1 MPRFKFTLKVPA
13 RKICAAVMS
22 AALLAVAAVPVAS
35 ADDAPPSG
43 YPSWADV
50 QAAKDNATAKSAEI
64 QKINDLLD
72 GLEQQASSLGAV
84 AVKAGLAYAVAR
96 NNLDAS
102 TAKLNDLKEKTGK
115 AHATAAALRR
125 QTGTLA
131 AQDYMAGGINLGPLT
146 VMDTLQS
153 RDGLQKLDMLQIVTQ
168 RTTDTYNS
176 SRAAEAV
183 ASSLDE
189 QQAVVQAENQRLTGE
204 AQAKLG
210 AAQDAQRAA
219 QQKVAEEKKYSGT
232 LTAQLATLK
241 NTSAAV
247 ERNYRAGVEAKAA
260 YEAQQEARRR
270 AAAAAAEA
278 AAQAAAAA
286 AAAAKAAASVATA
299 PPPPSPPATVV
310 LPDIP
315 GGAAN
320 DPGGAQ
326 AYASSQLS
334 AHGWGGGQMSCLM
347 NLWNQE
353 SSWMTNATNPS
364 SGAYGV
370 AQALPPEKYSSTG
383 SDWLTNYRTQ
393 IDWGLGYIAGRY
405 GSPCGAWDHE
415 TSNNWY

>member
-1 MPRFKFTLKVPA
+1 MFRFTVTLKVPLG
-13 RKICAAVMS
+13 KVCAALTTV
-22 AALLAVAAVPVAS
+22 ALLAVTAVPTAS
-35 ADDAPPSG
+35 ADDTPPSG

-50 QAAKDNATAKSAEI
+50 QAAKDNADAKTAEI
-64 QKINDLLD
+64 QKINGLLD
-72 GLEQQASSLGAV
+72 GLEQQASSLGAA
-84 AVKAGLAYAVAR
+84 AVTAGLAYALAH

-102 TAKLNDLKEKTGK
+102 TAKLAALKEKTDT
-115 AHATAAALRR
+115 AHATVVKLRR
-125 QTGTLA
+125 QTGNLA
-131 AQDYMAGGINLGPLT
+131 AQDYMTGGANLGPFA

-153 RDGLQKLDMLQIVTQ
+153 RDGLQKLDVMQIVAQ
-168 RTTDTYNS
+168 RTTDIYNS

-189 QQAVVQAENQRLTGE
+189 QQAVEQAENQRLTGE
-204 AQAKLG
+204 AQTKLG
-210 AAQDAQRAA
+210 AAQDAQRAT
-219 QQKVAEEKKYSGT
+219 QQKVEEEKKYSGT
-232 LTAQLATLK
+232 LTAQLAALK
-241 NTSAAV
+241 DTSATV
-247 ERNYRAGVEAKAA
+247 EQNYRAGVEAQAA
-260 YEAQQEARRR
+260 YEAQQEARQR
-270 AAAAAAEA
+270 AAAAAAA
-278 AAQAAAAA
+278 ASAAAAA
-286 AAAAKAAASVATA
+286 AAAASSPVS
-299 PPPPSPPATVV
+299 PRPPADVV
-310 LPDIP
+310 MPDVP

-326 AYASSQLS
+326 AYASGRLS
-334 AHGWGGGQMSCLM
+334 SHGWGGDQMACLLK
-347 NLWNQE
+347 LWNQE